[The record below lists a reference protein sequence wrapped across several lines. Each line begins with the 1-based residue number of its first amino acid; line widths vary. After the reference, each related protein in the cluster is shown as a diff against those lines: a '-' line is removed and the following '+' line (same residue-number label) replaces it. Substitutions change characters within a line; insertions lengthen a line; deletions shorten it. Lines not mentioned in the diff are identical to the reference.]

1 MSAPRICLFAL
12 VAASTAAAADP
23 GSPYVLDIDRSA
35 YTLALPRPA
44 ASAGAGSSSS
54 IATQAPPLPAVWN
67 GHAEIAQIERRERE
81 YQHRISELV
90 RERDRWKLYA
100 SRLEADLRLRSGAIS
115 TLPPPSTR

>member
-1 MSAPRICLFAL
+1 MNVPRICLCAL
-12 VAASTAAAADP
+12 VAASTAAAADA

-35 YTLALPRPA
+35 YTLDLPRPA

-54 IATQAPPLPAVWN
+54 IATQAPPPAVWN
-67 GHAEIAQIERRERE
+67 GQAEIAQIERRERE

-90 RERDRWKLYA
+90 RERDSWKLYA